1 MKSDYC
7 TSIEITPRLRL
18 DLFNSR
24 AFRVRKSELPGKPF
38 PSEYEIPF
46 AIGHVHVW
54 AQVAYEIGRT
64 PTSVKVVTSALEIH
78 VTESGEWSVFTP
90 DARQVYPSTG
100 PIYGLFRDGYIL
112 FDSASAHRQPSHC
125 SRHAH
130 WFYSH
135 ATGSYVDTFIEAKLL
150 LDEFFIYG
158 PDYPALFRDFHE
170 ITGPVPIP
178 CRKQFGFMQTQH
190 LAEEGSQQKLLEVA
204 ARIRKLELPCDTLI
218 IDFEWGDSAPGD
230 ASKPDWGRSLEWQA
244 NYTTPMAPD
253 AFVRHLK
260 DEHFDVV
267 LIHHNVPEFAS
278 RKFDSWTC
286 HTYPPAAW
294 WAAIGRDL
302 AQGVAGTWQDT
313 RRNDPANSMI
323 WLGMEER
330 LAGERRP
337 FLLAN
342 RDAIDTVSFS
352 RVPAGGTA
360 KDNQVGA
367 HRYGVQWTGD
377 IDMTWKEFRWQIEA
391 ITGSEGSLQG
401 YPYLNS
407 DTLARNWRLQVR
419 WHQFTQLTMFSR
431 AHHMK
436 PWYEEWEKW
445 LGDFEK
451 FFVDDAGRIRS
462 PEFEAATL
470 ETHAET
476 PVDWSES
483 PTEAIRAAL
492 ALRYRLL
499 PYIYSL
505 AHENYLTGMPPLRPM
520 LMAFDRD
527 PNCSRN
533 QWPHQYMLGSD
544 LLVAPVCADVERTD
558 VYLPAGS
565 QWIDFFTLEMHEGGR
580 VVCVDTRDIK
590 TLPLFVRG
598 GAVIATTTSRSWID
612 DSQPWTPL
620 IYEVYPI
627 ACGESVLYEDD
638 GISTEYQSGSVR
650 LTHARLSSNA
660 NQNAWIL
667 QIDTSGER
675 YRREAKE
682 RDVEVRLNLHP
693 SAPSNILIDG
703 AESEPTGGKCVSW
716 EHDPVACRTVLRFRL
731 LEGVPLHVEVQL
743 V

>member
-1 MKSDYC
+1 MSQYC
-7 TSIEITPRLRL
+7 TSIEITPRLRV

-24 AFRVRKSELPGKPF
+24 AFRVRKSELPGEPF
-38 PSEYEIPF
+38 PSDYEIPF
-46 AIGHVHVW
+46 AIGHVHDW
-54 AQVAYEIGRT
+54 APVGYGISRT
-64 PTSVKVVTSALEIH
+64 PTSINVVTRALEIR
-78 VTESGEWSVFTP
+78 VVESGEWSVFTP
-90 DARQVYPSTG
+90 EARQVYPSNG
-100 PIYGLFRDGYIL
+100 PIHGLFRDGYIL
-112 FDSASAHRQPSHC
+112 FDSASAHQQPSNC
-125 SRHAH
+125 SRYAH

-135 ATGSYVDTFIEAKLL
+135 TTDSYVDTFIEEKLL

-158 PDYPALFRDFHE
+158 PDYSALFQGFHE
-170 ITGPVPIP
+170 ITGPAPIP

-218 IDFEWGDSAPGD
+218 LDFEWGDSAPGD

-244 NYTTPMAPD
+244 NYTTPMEPEAL
-253 AFVRHLK
+253 VQHLK
-260 DEHFDVV
+260 KE
-267 LIHHNVPEFAS
+267 
-278 RKFDSWTC
+278 
-286 HTYPPAAW
+286 
-294 WAAIGRDL
+294 
-302 AQGVAGTWQDT
+302 
-313 RRNDPANSMI
+313 
-323 WLGMEER
+323 
-330 LAGERRP
+330 
-337 FLLAN
+337 
-342 RDAIDTVSFS
+342 
-352 RVPAGGTA
+352 RVPAGGVA

-436 PWYEEWEKW
+436 PRYAGWEKW

-451 FFVDDAGRIRS
+451 FFVDDAGRVKN

-505 AHENYLTGMPPLRPM
+505 AHEDFRTGMPPLRPM

-533 QWPHQYMLGSD
+533 QWPH
-544 LLVAPVCADVERTD
+544 
-558 VYLPAGS
+558 
-565 QWIDFFTLEMHEGGR
+565 
-580 VVCVDTRDIK
+580 
-590 TLPLFVRG
+590 
-598 GAVIATTTSRSWID
+598 
-612 DSQPWTPL
+612 
-620 IYEVYPI
+620 
-627 ACGESVLYEDD
+627 
-638 GISTEYQSGSVR
+638 
-650 LTHARLSSNA
+650 
-660 NQNAWIL
+660 
-667 QIDTSGER
+667 
-675 YRREAKE
+675 
-682 RDVEVRLNLHP
+682 
-693 SAPSNILIDG
+693 
-703 AESEPTGGKCVSW
+703 
-716 EHDPVACRTVLRFRL
+716 
-731 LEGVPLHVEVQL
+731 
-743 V
+743 